1 VTAVPDLTLRTA
13 GDCIGVLAF
22 AVVGGVW
29 LIGGAVFS
37 VYLLRASLG
46 APASL
51 PRGTGDPT
59 AGRGAVP

>member
-1 VTAVPDLTLRTA
+1 MSDPTLRAA
-13 GDCIGVLAF
+13 GDLVHILTF

-51 PRGTGDPT
+51 PRGKGDPT
-59 AGRGAVP
+59 ADRVAVP

>member
-1 VTAVPDLTLRTA
+1 MPDPTLRAA
-13 GDCIGVLAF
+13 GDLVHILAF

-29 LIGGAVFS
+29 LVGGAVFS

-51 PRGTGDPT
+51 PRG
-59 AGRGAVP
+59 AGAPSADRVAVP